1 MKTIGVL
8 GAGQLARMLA
18 LAGMPL
24 GFKFLYVDPSHSSPA
39 SWLGEQIV
47 APFEDAT
54 ALQKLVDSSDLIT
67 YEFENIPVSVVRK
80 LAQTR
85 SVFPPPI
92 ALESSQDR
100 LLEKQ
105 FFNQHGID
113 TAPFCPVDDQPSLEQ
128 AIAALKLPLILKTRR
143 FGYDGKGQFLVKS
156 LEDAIT
162 AFNQLGQKGIIAEG
176 FVHFDR
182 ELSCIAVRGIDGATF
197 FYPLVENF
205 HHEGILRL
213 SLAPAQVH
221 ATDLNLQ
228 ASAQVGRILQALDYV
243 GILAVEFF
251 EKEGRLIANEMAPRV
266 HNSGHWTIEGAETS
280 QFENHIRAVAGLP
293 LGDPKPRGFSAMINI
308 IGSMPDTSKV
318 LKISGAHL
326 HDYSKEPRAGR
337 KLGHLTIRADSLEE
351 LNRTLRENLDLLP
364 LETAKQ
370 WQNRLNRSKA

>member
-18 LAGMPL
+18 LAGIPL
-24 GFKFLYVDPSHSSPA
+24 GFKFIYVDPSHSSPA
-39 SWLGEQIV
+39 SLLGEQIV

-54 ALQKLVDSSDLIT
+54 ALQKLADSSDLIT

-113 TAPFCPVDDQPSLEQ
+113 TAPFYPVDDQPSLEQ
-128 AIAALKLPLILKTRR
+128 AIAVLKLPLILKTRR

-176 FVHFDR
+176 FVKFDR

-251 EKEGRLIANEMAPRV
+251 EKEGKLIANEMAPRV

-293 LGDPKPRGFSAMINI
+293 LGDPKPRGFSAMINL
-308 IGSMPDTSKV
+308 IGSMPDATKV
-318 LKISGAHL
+318 LKIPGAHL
-326 HDYSKEPRAGR
+326 HDYGKEPRAGR

>member
-18 LAGMPL
+18 LAGIPL
-24 GFKFLYVDPSHSSPA
+24 GFKFIYVDPSHSSPA
-39 SWLGEQIV
+39 SLLGEQIV

-54 ALQKLVDSSDLIT
+54 ALQKLADSSDLIT

-105 FFNQHGID
+105 FFNQHGIE
-113 TAPFCPVDDQPSLEQ
+113 TAPFYPVDDQPSLEQ
-128 AIAALKLPLILKTRR
+128 AIAVLKLPLILKTRR

-176 FVHFDR
+176 FVKFDR

-221 ATDLNLQ
+221 AADLNLQ

-251 EKEGRLIANEMAPRV
+251 EKEGKLIANEMAPRV

-308 IGSMPDTSKV
+308 IGSMPDATKV
-318 LKISGAHL
+318 LQILGAHL
-326 HDYSKEPRAGR
+326 HDYGKEPRVGR

-351 LNRTLRENLDLLP
+351 LNCTLLANLDLLP
-364 LETAKQ
+364 LETANQ
-370 WQNRLNRSKA
+370 WQNRLNR

>member
-18 LAGMPL
+18 LAGIPL
-24 GFKFLYVDPSHSSPA
+24 GFKYLYVDPSPSSPA
-39 SWLGEQIV
+39 SLLGEQIV
-47 APFEDAT
+47 APFEDTT
-54 ALQKLVDSSDLIT
+54 ALQKLAESSDLIT

-113 TAPFCPVDDQPSLEQ
+113 TAPFYPVDDLPSLEQ
-128 AIAALKLPLILKTRR
+128 AITVLKLPLILKTRR
-143 FGYDGKGQFLVKS
+143 LGYDGKGQFLVKS

-162 AFNQLGQKGIIAEG
+162 AFKELGQKNIIAEG
-176 FVHFDR
+176 FVQFDR

-205 HHEGILRL
+205 HHQGILRL
-213 SLAPAQVH
+213 SLAPALVFN
-221 ATDLNLQ
+221 TDLNLQ

-251 EKEGRLIANEMAPRV
+251 EKEGKLIANEMAPRV

-293 LGDPKPRGFSAMINI
+293 LGDPKPRGFSAMINL
-308 IGSMPDTSKV
+308 IGSMPDAIKV
-318 LKISGAHL
+318 LKIPGANL
-326 HDYSKEPRAGR
+326 HDYGKEPRAGR

-351 LNRTLRENLDLLP
+351 LNLTLLENLDLLP
-364 LETAKQ
+364 LETANQ
-370 WQNRLNRSKA
+370 WQNRLNR

>member
-18 LAGMPL
+18 LAGIPL
-24 GFKFLYVDPSHSSPA
+24 GFKFIYVDPSHSSPA
-39 SWLGEQIV
+39 SLLGEQIV

-54 ALQKLVDSSDLIT
+54 ALQKLADSSDLIT

-113 TAPFCPVDDQPSLEQ
+113 TAPFYPVDDQPSLEQ
-128 AIAALKLPLILKTRR
+128 AIAVLKLPLILKTRR

-176 FVHFDR
+176 FVKFDR

-251 EKEGRLIANEMAPRV
+251 EKEGKLIANEMAPRV

-308 IGSMPDTSKV
+308 IGSMPDATKV
-318 LKISGAHL
+318 LQIPGAHL
-326 HDYSKEPRAGR
+326 HDYGKEPRAGR

>member
-18 LAGMPL
+18 LAGIPL

-39 SWLGEQIV
+39 SLLGEQIV

-54 ALQKLVDSSDLIT
+54 ALQKLADSSDLIT

-80 LAQTR
+80 LAHTR

-113 TAPFCPVDDQPSLEQ
+113 TAPFYPVDDQPSLEQ
-128 AIAALKLPLILKTRR
+128 AIAVLKLPLILKTRR

-176 FVHFDR
+176 FVKFDR

-251 EKEGRLIANEMAPRV
+251 EKEGKLIANEMAPRV

-308 IGSMPDTSKV
+308 IGSMPDAAKV
-318 LKISGAHL
+318 LQIPGAHL
-326 HDYSKEPRAGR
+326 HDYGKEPRAGR

-351 LNRTLRENLDLLP
+351 LNRTLRENLNLLP

-370 WQNRLNRSKA
+370 WQNRLNR

>member
-54 ALQKLVDSSDLIT
+54 ALQKLADSSDLIT

-128 AIAALKLPLILKTRR
+128 AIAVLKLPLILKTRR

>member
-18 LAGMPL
+18 LAGIPL

-39 SWLGEQIV
+39 SLLGEQIV
-47 APFEDAT
+47 APFEDAN
-54 ALQKLVDSSDLIT
+54 ALQKLADSSDLIT

-80 LAQTR
+80 LAHTR
-85 SVFPPPI
+85 SVYPPPI

-105 FFNQHGID
+105 LFNQYGID
-113 TAPFCPVDDQPSLEQ
+113 TAPFYPVDDQPSLEQ
-128 AIAALKLPLILKTRR
+128 AIAVLKLPLILKTRR

-176 FVHFDR
+176 FVKFDR

-221 ATDLNLQ
+221 AADLNLQ

-251 EKEGRLIANEMAPRV
+251 EKEGKLIANEMAPRV

-308 IGSMPDTSKV
+308 IGSMPDAAKV
-318 LKISGAHL
+318 LQIPGAHL
-326 HDYSKEPRAGR
+326 HDYGKEPRAGR

-364 LETAKQ
+364 LETANQ
-370 WQNRLNRSKA
+370 WQNRLNR

>member
-18 LAGMPL
+18 LAGIPL
-24 GFKFLYVDPSHSSPA
+24 GFKFIYVDPSHSSPA
-39 SWLGEQIV
+39 SLLGEQIV

-54 ALQKLVDSSDLIT
+54 ALQKLADSSDLIT

-113 TAPFCPVDDQPSLEQ
+113 TAPFYPVDDQPSLEQ
-128 AIAALKLPLILKTRR
+128 AIAVLKLPLILKTRR

-176 FVHFDR
+176 FVKFDR

-308 IGSMPDTSKV
+308 IGSMPDATKV
-318 LKISGAHL
+318 LQIPGAHL
-326 HDYSKEPRAGR
+326 HDYGKEPRAGR

>member
-18 LAGMPL
+18 LAGIPL

-39 SWLGEQIV
+39 SLLGEQIV
-47 APFEDAT
+47 APFEDVT
-54 ALQKLVDSSDLIT
+54 ALQKLADCSDLIT
-67 YEFENIPVSVVRK
+67 YEFENIPVSVVRN
-80 LAQTR
+80 LAQTC

-92 ALESSQDR
+92 AWESSQDR

-105 FFNQHGID
+105 FFNQHGIE
-113 TAPFCPVDDQPSLEQ
+113 TAPFYPVDDQPSLEQ
-128 AIAALKLPLILKTRR
+128 AIAVLKLPLILKTRR
-143 FGYDGKGQFLVKS
+143 LGYDGKGQFLVKS

-162 AFNQLGQKGIIAEG
+162 AFKELGQKGIIVEG
-176 FVHFDR
+176 FVKFDR

-205 HHEGILRL
+205 HHDGILRL

-308 IGSMPDTSKV
+308 IGSMPDASKV
-318 LKISGAHL
+318 LKIPGAHL
-326 HDYSKEPRAGR
+326 HDYGKEPRAGR

-351 LNRTLRENLDLLP
+351 LNRTLVANLDLLP

-370 WQNRLNRSKA
+370 WQNRLNR

>member
-18 LAGMPL
+18 LAGIPL

-39 SWLGEQIV
+39 SLLGEQIV

-54 ALQKLVDSSDLIT
+54 ALQKLADSSDLIT

-80 LAQTR
+80 LAHTR

-105 FFNQHGID
+105 FFNQHGIE
-113 TAPFCPVDDQPSLEQ
+113 TAPFYPVDDQPSLEQ
-128 AIAALKLPLILKTRR
+128 AIAVLKLPLILKTRR

-176 FVHFDR
+176 FVKFDR

-251 EKEGRLIANEMAPRV
+251 EKEGKLIANEMAPRV

-308 IGSMPDTSKV
+308 IGSMPDATKV
-318 LKISGAHL
+318 LQIPGAHL
-326 HDYSKEPRAGR
+326 HDYGKEPRAGR

-351 LNRTLRENLDLLP
+351 LNRTLRENLNLLP

-370 WQNRLNRSKA
+370 WQNRLNR

>member
-18 LAGMPL
+18 LAGIPL

-39 SWLGEQIV
+39 SLLGEQIV

-54 ALQKLVDSSDLIT
+54 ALQKLADSSDLIT

-80 LAQTR
+80 LAHTR

-113 TAPFCPVDDQPSLEQ
+113 TAPFYPVDDQPSLEQ
-128 AIAALKLPLILKTRR
+128 AIAVLKLPLILKTRR

-176 FVHFDR
+176 FVKFDR

-251 EKEGRLIANEMAPRV
+251 EKEGKLIANEMAPRV

-308 IGSMPDTSKV
+308 IGSMPDAAKV
-318 LKISGAHL
+318 LQIPGAHL
-326 HDYSKEPRAGR
+326 HDYGKEPRAGR

-370 WQNRLNRSKA
+370 WQNRLNR

>member
-18 LAGMPL
+18 LAGIPL
-24 GFKFLYVDPSHSSPA
+24 GFKFLYVDPSDSSPA
-39 SWLGEQIV
+39 SLLGEQIV

-54 ALQKLVDSSDLIT
+54 ALQKLADSSDLIT

-80 LAQTR
+80 LAHTR

-105 FFNQHGID
+105 FFNQHGIE
-113 TAPFCPVDDQPSLEQ
+113 TAPFYPVDDQPSLEQ
-128 AIAALKLPLILKTRR
+128 AIAVLKLPLILKTRR
-143 FGYDGKGQFLVKS
+143 FGYDGKGQFLVRS

-176 FVHFDR
+176 FVKFDR

-251 EKEGRLIANEMAPRV
+251 EKEGKLIANEMAPRV

-308 IGSMPDTSKV
+308 IGSMPDAAKV
-318 LKISGAHL
+318 LQIPGAHL
-326 HDYSKEPRAGR
+326 HDYGKEPRAGR
-337 KLGHLTIRADSLEE
+337 KLGHLTIRANSLEE
-351 LNRTLRENLDLLP
+351 LNRTLRENLNLLP

-370 WQNRLNRSKA
+370 WQNRLNR

>member
-18 LAGMPL
+18 LAGIPL
-24 GFKFLYVDPSHSSPA
+24 GFKFIYVDPSHSSPA
-39 SWLGEQIV
+39 SLLGEQIV

-54 ALQKLVDSSDLIT
+54 ALQKLADSSDLIT

-113 TAPFCPVDDQPSLEQ
+113 TAPFYPVDDQPSLEQ
-128 AIAALKLPLILKTRR
+128 AIAVLKLPLILKTRR

-176 FVHFDR
+176 FVKFDR

-308 IGSMPDTSKV
+308 IGSMPDATKV
-318 LKISGAHL
+318 LQIPGAHL
-326 HDYSKEPRAGR
+326 HDYGKEPRAGR
-337 KLGHLTIRADSLEE
+337 KLGHLTIRAHSLEE

>member
-54 ALQKLVDSSDLIT
+54 ALQKLADSSDLIT

-105 FFNQHGID
+105 FFNQHGIE
-113 TAPFCPVDDQPSLEQ
+113 TAPFYPVDDQPSLEQ
-128 AIAALKLPLILKTRR
+128 AIAVLKLPLILKTRR
-143 FGYDGKGQFLVKS
+143 LGYDGKGQFLVKS

-176 FVHFDR
+176 FVQFDR

-205 HHEGILRL
+205 HHDGILRL

-308 IGSMPDTSKV
+308 IGSMPDASKV
-318 LKISGAHL
+318 LKIPGAHL

>member
-18 LAGMPL
+18 FAGMPL

-54 ALQKLVDSSDLIT
+54 ALQKLADCSDLIT

-105 FFNQHGID
+105 FFNQHGIE
-113 TAPFCPVDDQPSLEQ
+113 TAPFYPVDDQPSLEQ

-176 FVHFDR
+176 FVKFDR

-205 HHEGILRL
+205 HNDGILRL

-251 EKEGRLIANEMAPRV
+251 EKEGKLIANEMAPRV

-308 IGSMPDTSKV
+308 IGSMPDATKV
-318 LKISGAHL
+318 LKIPGAHL
-326 HDYSKEPRAGR
+326 HDYGKEPRTGR

>member
-18 LAGMPL
+18 LAGIPL

-39 SWLGEQIV
+39 SLLGEQIV

-80 LAQTR
+80 LAHTR

-105 FFNQHGID
+105 FFNQHGIE
-113 TAPFCPVDDQPSLEQ
+113 TAPFYPVDDQPSLEQ
-128 AIAALKLPLILKTRR
+128 AIAVLKLPLILKTRR

-176 FVHFDR
+176 FVKFDR

-251 EKEGRLIANEMAPRV
+251 EKEGKLIANEMAPRV

-308 IGSMPDTSKV
+308 IGSMPDAAKV
-318 LKISGAHL
+318 LQIPGAHL
-326 HDYSKEPRAGR
+326 HDYGKEPRAGR

-351 LNRTLRENLDLLP
+351 LNRTLQENLNLLP

-370 WQNRLNRSKA
+370 WQNRLNR

>member
-18 LAGMPL
+18 LAGIPL
-24 GFKFLYVDPSHSSPA
+24 GFKFLYVDPSPSSPA
-39 SWLGEQIV
+39 SLLGEQIV

-54 ALQKLVDSSDLIT
+54 ALQKLAESSDLIT

-80 LAQTR
+80 LAQIR

-105 FFNQHGID
+105 FFNQHGIA
-113 TAPFCPVDDQPSLEQ
+113 TAPFYPVDDQPSLEQ
-128 AIAALKLPLILKTRR
+128 AITVLKLPLILKTRR
-143 FGYDGKGQFLVKS
+143 LGYDGKGQFLVKS

-162 AFNQLGQKGIIAEG
+162 AFKELGQKGIIAEG
-176 FVHFDR
+176 FVQFDR

-205 HHEGILRL
+205 HHQGILRL
-213 SLAPAQVH
+213 SLAPALVH
-221 ATDLNLQ
+221 NTDLNLQ

-251 EKEGRLIANEMAPRV
+251 EKEGKLIANEMAPRV

-293 LGDPKPRGFSAMINI
+293 LGDPKPRGFSAMINL
-308 IGSMPDTSKV
+308 IGSMPDAIKV
-318 LKISGAHL
+318 LKIPGAHL
-326 HDYSKEPRAGR
+326 HDYGKEPRAGR

-351 LNRTLRENLDLLP
+351 LNRTLRENLNLLP
-364 LETAKQ
+364 LETANQ
-370 WQNRLNRSKA
+370 WQNRLNR

>member
-18 LAGMPL
+18 LAGIPL
-24 GFKFLYVDPSHSSPA
+24 GFKFLYVDPSDSSPA
-39 SWLGEQIV
+39 SLLGEQIV

-54 ALQKLVDSSDLIT
+54 ALQKLADSSDLIT

-80 LAQTR
+80 LAHTR

-105 FFNQHGID
+105 FFNQHGIE
-113 TAPFCPVDDQPSLEQ
+113 TAPFYPVDDQPSLEQ
-128 AIAALKLPLILKTRR
+128 AIAVLKLPLILKTRR

-176 FVHFDR
+176 FVKFDR

-251 EKEGRLIANEMAPRV
+251 EKEGKLIANEMAPRV

-308 IGSMPDTSKV
+308 IGSMPDAAKV
-318 LKISGAHL
+318 PQIPGAHL
-326 HDYSKEPRAGR
+326 HDYGKEPRAGR

-364 LETAKQ
+364 LETANQ
-370 WQNRLNRSKA
+370 WQNRLNR

>member
-18 LAGMPL
+18 LAGIPL

-54 ALQKLVDSSDLIT
+54 ALQKLADCSDLIT

-105 FFNQHGID
+105 FFNQHGIE
-113 TAPFCPVDDQPSLEQ
+113 TAPFYPVDDQPSLEQ
-128 AIAALKLPLILKTRR
+128 AIAVLKLPLILKTRR
-143 FGYDGKGQFLVKS
+143 LGYDGKGQFLVKS

-176 FVHFDR
+176 FVQFDR

-205 HHEGILRL
+205 HHDGILRL

-308 IGSMPDTSKV
+308 IGSMPDASKV
-318 LKISGAHL
+318 LKIPGAHL
-326 HDYSKEPRAGR
+326 HDYGKEPRAGR
-337 KLGHLTIRADSLEE
+337 KLGHLTIRADSLVE

>member
-54 ALQKLVDSSDLIT
+54 ALQKLADSSDLIT

-176 FVHFDR
+176 FVQFDR

-205 HHEGILRL
+205 HHDGILRL
-213 SLAPAQVH
+213 SLAPAHVH

-308 IGSMPDTSKV
+308 IGSMPDASKV
-318 LKISGAHL
+318 LKIPGAHL

-337 KLGHLTIRADSLEE
+337 KLGHLTIRADSLVE

>member
-18 LAGMPL
+18 LAGIPL

-39 SWLGEQIV
+39 SLLGEQIV

-54 ALQKLVDSSDLIT
+54 ALQKLADSSDLIT

-113 TAPFCPVDDQPSLEQ
+113 TAPFYSVDDQPSLEQ
-128 AIAALKLPLILKTRR
+128 AIAVLKLPLILKTRR

-176 FVHFDR
+176 FVKFDR

-251 EKEGRLIANEMAPRV
+251 EKEGKLIANEMAPRV

-308 IGSMPDTSKV
+308 IGSMPDAAKV
-318 LKISGAHL
+318 LQIPGAHL
-326 HDYSKEPRAGR
+326 HDYGKEPRAGR

-351 LNRTLRENLDLLP
+351 LNRTLQENLNLLP

-370 WQNRLNRSKA
+370 WQNRLNR

>member
-18 LAGMPL
+18 LAGIPL

-54 ALQKLVDSSDLIT
+54 ALQKLADSSDLIT

-113 TAPFCPVDDQPSLEQ
+113 TAPFYPVDDQASLEH
-128 AIAALKLPLILKTRR
+128 AIAVLKLPLILKTRR

-176 FVHFDR
+176 FVKFDR

-205 HHEGILRL
+205 HHQGILRL
-213 SLAPAQVH
+213 SLAPALVH
-221 ATDLNLQ
+221 NSDLNLQ

-308 IGSMPDTSKV
+308 IGSMPDATKV
-318 LKISGAHL
+318 LKIPGAHL
-326 HDYSKEPRAGR
+326 HDYGKEPRAGR

-351 LNRTLRENLDLLP
+351 LNRTLQENLNLLP

-370 WQNRLNRSKA
+370 WQNRLNR

>member
-18 LAGMPL
+18 LAGIPL

-39 SWLGEQIV
+39 SLLGEQIV

-54 ALQKLVDSSDLIT
+54 ALQKLADSSDLIT

-113 TAPFCPVDDQPSLEQ
+113 TAPFYPVDDQPSLEQ
-128 AIAALKLPLILKTRR
+128 AIAVLKLPLILKTRR

-176 FVHFDR
+176 FVKFDR

-213 SLAPAQVH
+213 SLAPAQIQV
-221 ATDLNLQ
+221 TDLNLQ

-293 LGDPKPRGFSAMINI
+293 LGNPKPRGFSAMINI
-308 IGSMPDTSKV
+308 IGSMPDASKV
-318 LKISGAHL
+318 LKIPGVHL
-326 HDYSKEPRAGR
+326 HDYGKEPRAGR

>member
-1 MKTIGVL
+1 M
-8 GAGQLARMLA
+8 
-18 LAGMPL
+18 
-24 GFKFLYVDPSHSSPA
+24 
-39 SWLGEQIV
+39 
-47 APFEDAT
+47 
-54 ALQKLVDSSDLIT
+54 
-67 YEFENIPVSVVRK
+67 
-80 LAQTR
+80 
-85 SVFPPPI
+85 
-92 ALESSQDR
+92 
-100 LLEKQ
+100 
-105 FFNQHGID
+105 
-113 TAPFCPVDDQPSLEQ
+113 
-128 AIAALKLPLILKTRR
+128 
-143 FGYDGKGQFLVKS
+143 VKS

-162 AFNQLGQKGIIAEG
+162 AFNQLGQKAIIAEG
-176 FVHFDR
+176 FVKFDR

-213 SLAPAQVH
+213 SLAPAQIQ

-293 LGDPKPRGFSAMINI
+293 LGNPKPRGFSAMINI
-308 IGSMPDTSKV
+308 IGSMPDATKV
-318 LKISGAHL
+318 LKIPGAHL
-326 HDYSKEPRAGR
+326 HDYGKEPRIGR

>member
-18 LAGMPL
+18 LAGIPL
-24 GFKFLYVDPSHSSPA
+24 GFKFLFLDPSPSSPA
-39 SWLGEQIV
+39 SLLGEQIV

-54 ALQKLVDSSDLIT
+54 ALQKLADSSDLIT

-113 TAPFCPVDDQPSLEQ
+113 TAPFYPVDDLPSLEQ
-128 AIAALKLPLILKTRR
+128 AIAVLKLPLILKTRR
-143 FGYDGKGQFLVKS
+143 LGYDGKGQFLVKS

-162 AFNQLGQKGIIAEG
+162 AFKELGQKNIIAEG
-176 FVHFDR
+176 FVQFDR

-251 EKEGRLIANEMAPRV
+251 EKEGKLIANEMAPRV

-293 LGDPKPRGFSAMINI
+293 LGDPKPRGFSAMINL
-308 IGSMPDTSKV
+308 IGSMPDAIKV
-318 LKISGAHL
+318 LKIQGAHL
-326 HDYSKEPRAGR
+326 HDYGKEPRAGR
-337 KLGHLTIRADSLEE
+337 KIGHLTIRADSLEE
-351 LNRTLRENLDLLP
+351 LNLALLENLDLLP
-364 LETAKQ
+364 LETANQ
-370 WQNRLNRSKA
+370 WQNRLNR

>member
-18 LAGMPL
+18 LAGIPL

-39 SWLGEQIV
+39 SLLGEQIV

-54 ALQKLVDSSDLIT
+54 ALQKLADSSDLIT

-80 LAQTR
+80 LAHTR

-105 FFNQHGID
+105 FFNQYGID
-113 TAPFCPVDDQPSLEQ
+113 TAPFYPVDDQPSLEQ
-128 AIAALKLPLILKTRR
+128 AIAVLKLPLILKTRR

-176 FVHFDR
+176 FVKFDR

-221 ATDLNLQ
+221 AADLNLQ

-251 EKEGRLIANEMAPRV
+251 EKEGKLIANEMAPRV

-308 IGSMPDTSKV
+308 IGSMPDAAKV
-318 LKISGAHL
+318 LQIPGAHL
-326 HDYSKEPRAGR
+326 HDYGKEPRAGR

-351 LNRTLRENLDLLP
+351 LNRTLQENLNLLP

-370 WQNRLNRSKA
+370 WQNRLNR

>member
-18 LAGMPL
+18 LAGIPL

-39 SWLGEQIV
+39 SLLGEQIV

-54 ALQKLVDSSDLIT
+54 ALQKLAESSDLIT

-85 SVFPPPI
+85 SVYPPPK

-105 FFNQHGID
+105 FFNQHGIA
-113 TAPFCPVDDQPSLEQ
+113 TAPFYPVDDLPSLEQ
-128 AIAALKLPLILKTRR
+128 AITVLKLPLILKTRR
-143 FGYDGKGQFLVKS
+143 LGYDGKGQFLVKS

-162 AFNQLGQKGIIAEG
+162 AFKELGQKGIIAEG
-176 FVHFDR
+176 FVQFDR

-205 HHEGILRL
+205 HHQGILRL
-213 SLAPAQVH
+213 SLAPALVH
-221 ATDLNLQ
+221 NTDLNLQ

-251 EKEGRLIANEMAPRV
+251 EKEGKLIANEMAPRV

-280 QFENHIRAVAGLP
+280 QFENHIRAVTGLP
-293 LGDPKPRGFSAMINI
+293 LGDPKPRGFSAMINL
-308 IGSMPDTSKV
+308 IGSMPDATKV
-318 LKISGAHL
+318 LKIPGAHL
-326 HDYSKEPRAGR
+326 HDYGKEPRAGR

-351 LNRTLRENLDLLP
+351 LNLTLLENLDLLP
-364 LETAKQ
+364 LETANQ
-370 WQNRLNRSKA
+370 WQNRLNR

>member
-18 LAGMPL
+18 LAGIPL

-39 SWLGEQIV
+39 SLLGEQIV

-54 ALQKLVDSSDLIT
+54 ALQKLADSSDLIT

-105 FFNQHGID
+105 FFNQHGIA
-113 TAPFCPVDDQPSLEQ
+113 TAPFYQVDDQPSLEQ
-128 AIAALKLPLILKTRR
+128 AIAVLKLPLILKTRR
-143 FGYDGKGQFLVKS
+143 FGYDGKGQFLVRS

-162 AFNQLGQKGIIAEG
+162 AFNQLGQTGIIAEG
-176 FVHFDR
+176 FVKFDR

-213 SLAPAQVH
+213 SLAPALVNN
-221 ATDLNLQ
+221 TDLNLQ

-251 EKEGRLIANEMAPRV
+251 EKEGKLIANEMAPRV

-293 LGDPKPRGFSAMINI
+293 LGDPKPRGFSAMINL
-308 IGSMPDTSKV
+308 IGSMPDAVEV
-318 LKISGAHL
+318 LKIPGAHL
-326 HDYSKEPRAGR
+326 HDYGKEPRVGR
-337 KLGHLTIRADSLEE
+337 KIGHLTIRADSLEE
-351 LNRTLRENLDLLP
+351 LNHTLRENLNLLP

-370 WQNRLNRSKA
+370 WQNRLNR

>member
-18 LAGMPL
+18 LAGIPL

-39 SWLGEQIV
+39 SLLGEQIV

-54 ALQKLVDSSDLIT
+54 ALQKLAESSDLIT

-113 TAPFCPVDDQPSLEQ
+113 TAPFYPVDDQPSLEQ
-128 AIAALKLPLILKTRR
+128 AIAVLKLPLILKTRR

-162 AFNQLGQKGIIAEG
+162 AFKELGQKGIIAEG
-176 FVHFDR
+176 FVKFDR

-205 HHEGILRL
+205 HHQGILRL

-251 EKEGRLIANEMAPRV
+251 EKEGKLIANEMAPRV

-293 LGDPKPRGFSAMINI
+293 LGDPKPRGFSAMINL
-308 IGSMPDTSKV
+308 IGFMPDATKV
-318 LKISGAHL
+318 LKIPGAHL
-326 HDYSKEPRAGR
+326 HDYGKEPRAGR

-351 LNRTLRENLDLLP
+351 LNLTLLENLDLLP
-364 LETAKQ
+364 LETANQ
-370 WQNRLNRSKA
+370 WQNRLNR

>member
-18 LAGMPL
+18 LAGIPL
-24 GFKFLYVDPSHSSPA
+24 GFKFLYVDPSPSSPA
-39 SWLGEQIV
+39 SLLGEQIV

-54 ALQKLVDSSDLIT
+54 ALQKLTESSDLMT

-85 SVFPPPI
+85 SVFPSPI

-113 TAPFCPVDDQPSLEQ
+113 TAPFYPVDDLPSLEQ
-128 AIAALKLPLILKTRR
+128 AITVLKIPLILKTRR
-143 FGYDGKGQFLVKS
+143 LGYDGKGQFLVKS

-162 AFNQLGQKGIIAEG
+162 AFKELGQKNIIAEG
-176 FVHFDR
+176 FVQFDR

-205 HHEGILRL
+205 HHQGILRL
-213 SLAPAQVH
+213 SLAPALVH
-221 ATDLNLQ
+221 NNDLNLQ

-251 EKEGRLIANEMAPRV
+251 EKEGKLIANEMAPRV

-293 LGDPKPRGFSAMINI
+293 LGDPKPRGFSAMINL
-308 IGSMPDTSKV
+308 IGSMPDAIKV
-318 LKISGAHL
+318 LKIPGAHL
-326 HDYSKEPRAGR
+326 HDYGKEPRAGR

-351 LNRTLRENLDLLP
+351 LNLTLLENLDLLP

-370 WQNRLNRSKA
+370 WQNRLNR

>member
-18 LAGMPL
+18 LAGIPL
-24 GFKFLYVDPSHSSPA
+24 GFKFLYVDPSPSSPA
-39 SWLGEQIV
+39 SLLGEQIV

-54 ALQKLVDSSDLIT
+54 ALQKLTESSDLIT

-105 FFNQHGID
+105 FFNQHGIE
-113 TAPFCPVDDQPSLEQ
+113 TAPFYPVDDQPSLEQ
-128 AIAALKLPLILKTRR
+128 AIAVLKLPLILKTRR
-143 FGYDGKGQFLVKS
+143 LGYDGKGQFLVKS

-162 AFNQLGQKGIIAEG
+162 AFKELGQKNIIAEG
-176 FVHFDR
+176 FVQFDR

-205 HHEGILRL
+205 HHQGILRL
-213 SLAPAQVH
+213 SLAPALVH
-221 ATDLNLQ
+221 NNDLNLQ

-308 IGSMPDTSKV
+308 IGSMPDASKV
-318 LKISGAHL
+318 LKIPGAHL
-326 HDYSKEPRAGR
+326 HYYGKDPRAGR
-337 KLGHLTIRADSLEE
+337 KLGHLTIRADSLVE

>member
-18 LAGMPL
+18 LAGIPL
-24 GFKFLYVDPSHSSPA
+24 GFKFIYVDPSHSSPA
-39 SWLGEQIV
+39 SLLGEQIV

-54 ALQKLVDSSDLIT
+54 ALQKLADSSDLIT

-80 LAQTR
+80 LAHTR

-113 TAPFCPVDDQPSLEQ
+113 TAPFYPVDDQPSLEQ
-128 AIAALKLPLILKTRR
+128 AIAVLKLPLILKTRR

-176 FVHFDR
+176 FVKFDR

-251 EKEGRLIANEMAPRV
+251 EKEGKLIANEMAPRV

-308 IGSMPDTSKV
+308 IGSMPDAAKV
-318 LKISGAHL
+318 LQIPGAHL
-326 HDYSKEPRAGR
+326 HDYGKEPRAGR

-370 WQNRLNRSKA
+370 WQNRLNR

>member
-18 LAGMPL
+18 LAGIPL

-39 SWLGEQIV
+39 SLLGEQIV

-54 ALQKLVDSSDLIT
+54 ALQKLADSSDLIT

-113 TAPFCPVDDQPSLEQ
+113 TAPFYPVDDQPSLEQ
-128 AIAALKLPLILKTRR
+128 AIAVLKLPLILKTRR

-176 FVHFDR
+176 FVKFDR

-251 EKEGRLIANEMAPRV
+251 EKEGKLIANEMAPRV

-308 IGSMPDTSKV
+308 IGSMPDATKV
-318 LKISGAHL
+318 LQILGAHL
-326 HDYSKEPRAGR
+326 HDYGKEPRAGR

-351 LNRTLRENLDLLP
+351 LNRTLRENLNLLP

-370 WQNRLNRSKA
+370 WQNRLNR

>member
-18 LAGMPL
+18 LAGIPL

-39 SWLGEQIV
+39 SLLGEQIV

-54 ALQKLVDSSDLIT
+54 ALQKLAESSDLIT
-67 YEFENIPVSVVRK
+67 YEFENIPVSVVTK

-113 TAPFCPVDDQPSLEQ
+113 TASFYPVDDQPSLEQ
-128 AIAALKLPLILKTRR
+128 AIAILKLPLILKTRR
-143 FGYDGKGQFLVKS
+143 LGYDGKGQFLVKS

-162 AFNQLGQKGIIAEG
+162 AFKELGQKNIIAEG
-176 FVHFDR
+176 FVQFDR

-205 HHEGILRL
+205 HHQGILRL
-213 SLAPAQVH
+213 SLAPALIH
-221 ATDLNLQ
+221 TADLNLQ

-251 EKEGRLIANEMAPRV
+251 EKEGKLIANEMAPRV

-280 QFENHIRAVAGLP
+280 QFENHIRAVTGLP

-308 IGSMPDTSKV
+308 IGSMPDASKV
-318 LKISGAHL
+318 LHIPGAHL
-326 HDYSKEPRAGR
+326 HDYGKEPRVGR
-337 KLGHLTIRADSLEE
+337 KLGHLTIRADSLAE
-351 LNRTLRENLDLLP
+351 LNRTLLANLDLLP
-364 LETAKQ
+364 LETANQ
-370 WQNRLNRSKA
+370 WQNRLNR

>member
-18 LAGMPL
+18 LAGIPL

-39 SWLGEQIV
+39 SLLGEQIV

-54 ALQKLVDSSDLIT
+54 ALQKLAESSDLIT

-105 FFNQHGID
+105 FFNQHGIA
-113 TAPFCPVDDQPSLEQ
+113 TAPFYPVDDLPSLEQ
-128 AIAALKLPLILKTRR
+128 AITVLKLPLILKTRR
-143 FGYDGKGQFLVKS
+143 LGYDGKGQFLVKS

-162 AFNQLGQKGIIAEG
+162 AFKELGQKNIIAEG
-176 FVHFDR
+176 FVQFDR

-205 HHEGILRL
+205 HHQGILRL

-251 EKEGRLIANEMAPRV
+251 EKEGKLIANEMAPRV

-280 QFENHIRAVAGLP
+280 QFENHIRAVTGLP

-308 IGSMPDTSKV
+308 IGSMPDATKV
-318 LKISGAHL
+318 LKIPGTHL
-326 HDYSKEPRAGR
+326 HDYGKEPRAGR

-351 LNRTLRENLDLLP
+351 LNLTLLENLDLLP
-364 LETAKQ
+364 LETANQ
-370 WQNRLNRSKA
+370 WQNRLNR

>member
-18 LAGMPL
+18 LAGIPL

-39 SWLGEQIV
+39 SLLGEQIV

-54 ALQKLVDSSDLIT
+54 ALQKLADSSDLIT

-85 SVFPPPI
+85 SVFPPPT

-113 TAPFCPVDDQPSLEQ
+113 TAPFYPVDDQPSLEQ
-128 AIAALKLPLILKTRR
+128 AIAVLKLPLILKTRR

-176 FVHFDR
+176 FVQFDR

-251 EKEGRLIANEMAPRV
+251 EKEGKLIANEMAPRV

-293 LGDPKPRGFSAMINI
+293 LGDPKPRGFSAMINL
-308 IGSMPDTSKV
+308 IGSMPDATKV
-318 LKISGAHL
+318 LQIPGAHL
-326 HDYSKEPRAGR
+326 HDYGKEPRVGR

-351 LNRTLRENLDLLP
+351 LNRTLLANLDLLP
-364 LETAKQ
+364 LETANQ
-370 WQNRLNRSKA
+370 WQNRLNR

>member
-18 LAGMPL
+18 LAGIPL

-54 ALQKLVDSSDLIT
+54 ALQKLADSSDLIT

-105 FFNQHGID
+105 FFNQHGIE
-113 TAPFCPVDDQPSLEQ
+113 TAPFYPVDDQPSLEQ

-176 FVHFDR
+176 FVQFDR

-205 HHEGILRL
+205 HHDGILRL

-308 IGSMPDTSKV
+308 IGSMPDASKV
-318 LKISGAHL
+318 LKIPGAHL

>member
-18 LAGMPL
+18 LAGIPL

-39 SWLGEQIV
+39 SLLGEQIV

-54 ALQKLVDSSDLIT
+54 ALQKLADSSDLIT

-80 LAQTR
+80 LAHTR

-105 FFNQHGID
+105 FFNQHGIE
-113 TAPFCPVDDQPSLEQ
+113 TAPFYPVDDQPSLEQ
-128 AIAALKLPLILKTRR
+128 AIAVLKLPLILKTRR

-176 FVHFDR
+176 FVKFDR

-251 EKEGRLIANEMAPRV
+251 EKEGKLIANEMAPRV

-308 IGSMPDTSKV
+308 IGSMPDAAKV
-318 LKISGAHL
+318 LQIPGAHL
-326 HDYSKEPRAGR
+326 HDYGKEPRAGR

-351 LNRTLRENLDLLP
+351 LNRTLRENLNLLP

-370 WQNRLNRSKA
+370 WQNRLNR